1 MLILRDLRKSFRAN
15 VAVDGVS
22 LELRPGEVFGLL
34 GPNGAGKSTT
44 IGMAVGL
51 LRPDSGSVEI
61 DGQGDPSDPRVRARV
76 GVCPQSLAIYEEL
89 TAAENLRFFGNVYG
103 LSGAPL
109 RARIGQLLELVGLT
123 DRQNDR
129 VKEYSGGM
137 KRRLN
142 LAAAIIHDP
151 PLIMLDEPTVGV
163 DPQSRNALY
172 AIVRGLRAAGRT
184 VLYTTHY
191 MEEAE
196 KLCDR
201 VGIIDHGK
209 LLALDTV
216 PGLIAGHGGA
226 SVVVVQRTD
235 PDGETREDRIDTAD
249 PVAVIARELTRG
261 QTRSLAIERPSLELV
276 FLNLTGRKLRD

>member
-1 MLILRDLRKSFRAN
+1 MLTLRDLRKSFGTI
-15 VAVDGVS
+15 VALDGVS
-22 LELRPGEVFGLL
+22 LDIRPGEVFGLL

-44 IGMAVGL
+44 INMAVGL
-51 LRPDSGSVEI
+51 LRPDSGTVRI
-61 DGQGDPSDPRVRARV
+61 DGGDPTDPRVRAQI
-76 GVCPQSLAIYEEL
+76 GVCPQALAVYDEL
-89 TAAENLRFFGNVYG
+89 TGAENLRFFGRMYG
-103 LSGAPL
+103 LFGPALEARVAELL
-109 RARIGQLLELVGLT
+109 RLVGLA
-123 DRQNDR
+123 DRGSDR
-129 VKEYSGGM
+129 VKTYSGGM

-142 LAAAIIHDP
+142 LAAAIVHDP
-151 PLIMLDEPTVGV
+151 PLVMMDEPTVGV

-172 AIVRGLRAAGRT
+172 EIVRGLRSSGRT

-216 PGLIAGHGGA
+216 PGLIAAHGGT
-226 SVVVVQRTD
+226 SVVVVQRASD
-235 PDGETREDRIDTAD
+235 DGQAREERIETAE
-249 PVAVIARELTRG
+249 PVAVVSRELARG